1 VGFGQQK
8 PYGAVCGSRMLMG
21 KEVGR
26 EYAIGS
32 GQYAI
37 NRQHKETKKRNE
49 ELICKAAR
57 DRQDTL
63 RAHLE

>member
-1 VGFGQQK
+1 
-8 PYGAVCGSRMLMG
+8 MLMG

-26 EYAIGS
+26 ECAIGS

>member
-1 VGFGQQK
+1 
-8 PYGAVCGSRMLMG
+8 MLMG

-26 EYAIGS
+26 ECAIGS
-32 GQYAI
+32 GQYDI

-49 ELICKAAR
+49 EPTCKAAR